1 MFFLMFKRF
10 MLIFMFLVWHQWHWN
25 TPEPYQARFQ
35 SGSCFQTPCFIE
47 HNSSA
52 HSHWYLRGMWVH
64 THTHT
69 HTHIFACIL
78 FLLLCMVDK
87 IPVYKINLSVTA
99 RLYCW
104 VSGVDSQRLVEKL
117 QTKFREQPCSNAAR
131 LAPEWPHNPQY
142 PPARE

>member
-1 MFFLMFKRF
+1 MFERF
-10 MLIFMFLVWHQWHWN
+10 MLIFMFLVGHQWHWN
-25 TPEPYQARFQ
+25 TPEPHQARIQ
-35 SGSCFQTPCFIE
+35 RGSCFQTPCFIQ

-52 HSHWYLRGMWVH
+52 HSHWYLRGLWV
-64 THTHT
+64 
-69 HTHIFACIL
+69 HTHIFACVL
-78 FLLLCMVDK
+78 FLRLYMVAK

-117 QTKFREQPCSNAAR
+117 QTKYREQPSSNATR

-142 PPARE
+142 PTARE